1 METFVQMEGW
11 RSAALLLNL
20 ITFFLAFSAFTVGW
34 LIATR
39 IRRLL
44 GSALLTGIVTC
55 FLIASGALSLRCLVI
70 ILHHLA
76 LVPTVPALVVS
87 DVGLLVVGGAL
98 FGAYLIF
105 ERFLRTKEAR

>member
-1 METFVQMEGW
+1 MEGW

-55 FLIASGALSLRCLVI
+55 FLIASVALSLRCLVI